1 VQNTLLKFI
10 TGILFSLIPVISVSQ
25 QPDYRGIFGTDWVK
39 AEEYLIQNF
48 SWMDSTFKKHNISYA
63 EVVAVIFPEL
73 IRYSALRDKMET
85 AFLKTLYRNLGAEYA
100 NFSIGHFQIKPVFAE
115 EIREISLTIPSRRER
130 TLFREKSSFD
140 NERLYRADIIADLE
154 DPRREILYVLVFI
167 KACNKIYG
175 KLPTVE
181 ADRIAFLAT
190 AYNAGMGR
198 SRNEI
203 EGLQGSK
210 YFTTRIAGGE
220 KYNYSDISLQW
231 YRDYI
236 DNGGVVE

>member
-1 VQNTLLKFI
+1 VQNTLLKLLI
-10 TGILFSLIPVISVSQ
+10 VILFSLIPVTGVSQ
-25 QPDYRGIFGTDWVK
+25 QPDYREIFGTDWLK
-39 AEEYLIQNF
+39 AEEYLIQNY

-63 EVVAVIFPEL
+63 EGVAVIFPEL

-85 AFLKTLYRNLGAEYA
+85 AFLKTLYRNLGADYA

-115 EIREISLTIPSRRER
+115 EIREIALAMPGRREK
-130 TLFREKSSFD
+130 TLFRDKSSFD

-154 DPRREILYVLVFI
+154 DPRREILYVVVFI

-175 KLPTVE
+175 KLPSVDST
-181 ADRIAFLAT
+181 RIAFLAT

-198 SRNEI
+198 QRNEI
-203 EGLQGSK
+203 EALQGSK

-220 KYNYSDISLQW
+220 KYSYSEISLQW
-231 YRDYI
+231 YRDFK
-236 DNGGVVE
+236 NGAITE